1 MFWAAGATAVLMP
14 TTRPDRSTRGPPLLP
29 GLRAASDWIR
39 LYNVSPDGGTIA
51 RSRALTTPTDTV
63 APPFIAS
70 GLPMA
75 TTVSPIRRRD
85 DLPSLAGTSPSIS
98 TLTRPSR
105 LESRGRRL
113 VQAPAGRHR
122 DPPPSA
128 SLPSRG
134 GWTSECSLVK

>member
-39 LYNVSPDGGTIA
+39 LYNVSPAGGTIA

-75 TTVSPIRRRD
+75 TTGAPIRRRD
-85 DLPSLAGTSPSIS
+85 
-98 TLTRPSR
+98 
-105 LESRGRRL
+105 
-113 VQAPAGRHR
+113 APRACARAQPTVR
-122 DPPPSA
+122 PPPH
-128 SLPSRG
+128 
-134 GWTSECSLVK
+134 